1 MRLIDADAVI
11 DGLAVNQSECAGC
24 PEPEWID
31 EMIRVLEEAPT
42 INIQTEGSEGD
53 NEGTI

>member
-1 MRLIDADAVI
+1 MRLIDADALI
-11 DGLAVNQSECAGC
+11 DDLSVNQMECAGC

-42 INIQTEGSEGD
+42 INIQTEVSEGD
-53 NEGTI
+53 NEGTM